1 MIATLQ
7 GAYYILIG
15 LWPIIDITSFEK
27 VFGNK
32 TDNWLV
38 KMTGLILAVI
48 GFVLISSPDDT
59 YRLLGML
66 IAAAIAIVDIVYTVK
81 NALPLVYIGDAVIQ
95 IVFFA
100 VWWIV

>member
-1 MIATLQ
+1 MIAVFQ

-27 VFGNK
+27 VGGRK
-32 TDNWLV
+32 TDTWLV

-48 GFVLISSPDDT
+48 GLVLISSPDST
-59 YRLLGML
+59 YKFLGISM
-66 IAAAIAIVDIVYTVK
+66 AAAIAAADIYFTTK
-81 NALPLVYIGDAVIQ
+81 NNLPLIYLADAVIQ

-100 VWWIV
+100 LWLVV